1 MIAYQFLNTR
11 LNDVLLKKDWRPDF
25 DFTKYFI
32 KCCIYEDMQAIF
44 DQSFLDKLNQFSPL
58 KNMMIF
64 CKDPGRGPGI
74 QSQLHTDPRENM
86 GLNFIKPIGQL
97 YQSDGILRRRNADAG
112 IMHWYTKKPKFDE
125 VTIQTQFT
133 MASTAVNFYENKDV
147 EFLTQAKTDDR
158 LILVST
164 ELPHCITPAPNTHR
178 ICFSFRFHDKT
189 LTTENSIDKLIQL
202 GL

>member
-1 MIAYQFLNTR
+1 MIVYQYLNTR

-25 DFTKYFI
+25 NFTKHFI
-32 KCCIYEDMQAIF
+32 KFCSYEDMQAIF

-64 CKDPGRGPGI
+64 CKGPSI
-74 QSQLHTDPRENM
+74 ISRIHTDPAENM

-97 YQSDGILRRRNADAG
+97 HKFDGILRKRQVDSG
-112 IMHWYTKKPKFDE
+112 KMHWYTKKLNIDQEITK
-125 VTIQTQFT
+125 FT
-133 MASTAVNFYENKDV
+133 MAGTPVNFYENKNV
-147 EFLTQAKTDDR
+147 QFLTEVKTDDR

-164 ELPHCITPAPNTHR
+164 ELPHCITTPPETHR

-189 LTTENSIDKLIQL
+189 LTTENSIDKIIQL